1 MMLALALLLAS
12 PIHLEPD
19 SGLFANTVYHV
30 ICLAE
35 QISCSADKF
44 EAFWREEL
52 GWSDEDD
59 KALDAVSSTL
69 NRLEDASPD
78 PQPAPVPPNFPG
90 YYPGYR
96 ARYALLGSILESG
109 SVSTVVEAAEDTLP
123 PGDAKR
129 LAEAFAH
136 FEARLRP
143 WWEAQD
149 PGRATEYSL
158 EVIARMEGAELGGLA
173 NQLGGFLESSLDRAG
188 LHAIVA
194 PYGGKGGR
202 ATPMEAHVFIEYLP
216 NDTTTDGAWK
226 TLHELV
232 HILYDNGPLRHHQ
245 GLVEQFLEA
254 EQAHSMA
261 HYVLLNEAIA
271 TASQLIAFERLGVE
285 IDDFYSDPFVPRI
298 ARSTEPL
305 LRAAL
310 AEGSTLYSGFA
321 EQYMRAADAE
331 LDDEVRTPQYMLLGV
346 SLFGAERHPDAAEA
360 YLELIPPRSFAT
372 PDESDE
378 ALDEFPEVN
387 VVRLLTHGELGSETE
402 LFPADSS
409 DTRRRG
415 FVYSPPPT
423 SKKRVYLISGKSEED
438 LVEAVRNFAELNDV
452 THSGFLLT
460 LE

>member
-1 MMLALALLLAS
+1 MVALAFLLAS
-12 PIHLEPD
+12 PIQLEPD
-19 SGLFANTVYHV
+19 SGQFANTFYHV

-35 QISCSADKF
+35 QISCSGEKF
-44 EAFWREEL
+44 ETFWRDEL
-52 GWSDEDD
+52 GWTDEDD
-59 KALDAVSSTL
+59 KALDAVSSIL
-69 NRLEDASPD
+69 NRIDDAAPE
-78 PQPAPVPPNFPG
+78 PEHAPVPPNFPG

-96 ARYALLGSILESG
+96 ARYSLLSSVLDSG
-109 SVSTVVEAAEDTLP
+109 SVSTIEEVAANSLP
-123 PGDAKR
+123 AADAKR
-129 LAEAFAH
+129 LAEAFTH
-136 FEARLRP
+136 FETRLRP
-143 WWEAQD
+143 WWEAQN
-149 PGRATEYSL
+149 PGRATEYSA
-158 EVIARMEGAELGGLA
+158 EVISRMERAELGGLA

-216 NDTTTDGAWK
+216 DDTTTDGAWK

-232 HILYDNGPLRHHQ
+232 HILYDNGPLSRHQ

-285 IDDFYSDPFVPRI
+285 MDDFYSDSFIPRV

-310 AEGSTLYSGFA
+310 AEGSTLYSRFA
-321 EQYMRAADAE
+321 EQYMVAADAE
-331 LDDEVRTPQYMLLGV
+331 LDEEAFSPQYMLLGV
-346 SLFGAERHPDAAEA
+346 GLLGAERYPEAAEA
-360 YLELIPPRSFAT
+360 YLKLIPPRSLGT

-378 ALDEFPEVN
+378 AFAEFPEVN
-387 VVRLLTHGELGSETE
+387 VVRLLTHGELGSEKE

-409 DTRRRG
+409 NAQRRG

-423 SKKRVYLISGKSEED
+423 SKQRVYLISGESEGD
-438 LVEAVRNFAELNDV
+438 LVEAVRKFAELDDV
-452 THSGFLLT
+452 TPSGFLLT